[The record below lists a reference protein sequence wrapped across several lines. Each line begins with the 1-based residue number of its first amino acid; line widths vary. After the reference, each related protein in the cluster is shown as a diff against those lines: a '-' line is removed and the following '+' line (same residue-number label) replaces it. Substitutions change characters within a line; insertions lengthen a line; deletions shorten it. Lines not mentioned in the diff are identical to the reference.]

1 MKKLSLIIFLAF
13 ITISIKA
20 QFPPKIENPSQFG
33 KDCFYYQLLPK
44 NGLPKGILV
53 LIPGYGEHPYSVS
66 AQSTILQ
73 EAEKS
78 NLAVM
83 IVNLSKDNLEFP
95 ISEIAIDNLSKM
107 IKYFYIDQKIT
118 DTAKLFIG
126 GFSIGGTT
134 ALKFYTQRKNEFKI
148 SKVFAIDPPLDLVRL
163 RKSLSKGRDKN
174 LVSKLDILNQSNKF
188 SEKSLK
194 ELSVYNPDYTT
205 IEMLPDYQQTSLR
218 IYCEPDI
225 LWWIKNRNMDLS
237 DMNVT
242 DCAGYINTLIQKSPN
257 QKVELILTQ
266 NKGIRNGNQPH
277 PHSWS
282 IAEPVNLVKWLM
294 E

>member
-1 MKKLSLIIFLAF
+1 MKKLCLIIFLAF
-13 ITISIKA
+13 ITIAIKA
-20 QFPPKIENPSQFG
+20 QLPPKIENPNQFG

-44 NGLPKGILV
+44 NGLPKGVLV
-53 LIPGYGEHPYSVS
+53 VIPGYGEHPYSVS

-73 EAEKS
+73 ETEKS
-78 NLAVM
+78 NIAVM

-95 ISEIAIDNLSKM
+95 INDIAIDKLSKM
-107 IKYFYIDQKIT
+107 IKYFYAAQKLSEST
-118 DTAKLFIG
+118 KLFIG

-134 ALKFYTQRKNEFKI
+134 ALKFYAQKKNEFKI
-148 SKVFAIDPPLDLVRL
+148 SKVFAIDPPLDLIRL
-163 RKSLSKGRDKN
+163 RKSLSKGRDKG
-174 LVSKLDILNQSNKF
+174 LIAKLDTLNPSNKF

-205 IEMLPDYQQTSLR
+205 IEMLPDFETTALR

-242 DCAGYINTLIQKSPN
+242 DCAGYINKLVQKSPN
-257 QKVELILTQ
+257 QKIELILTQ
-266 NKGIRNGNQPH
+266 NKGIRNGNQAH